1 MRSFLKTFLIWSGVS
16 LPAAWLF
23 GVAIQYQW
31 IQQRCGSAE
40 LLERN
45 KRLCG
50 DNELRMLF
58 GGPVAVFILSVI
70 FFAILMLFHRYL
82 SKEREAVARRMSMAC
97 QVLGLSVLVFLP
109 TFCREET
116 IVAVALLFLV
126 VLVGMISVY
135 VGPLSARLF
144 PGASSIAPLTDVD
157 VRYFRRIFLGALLV
171 QISLSL
177 IGFFH
182 PITDHHSF
190 RQTQTALSTY
200 WLNEGGFKIWYDTPM
215 FGKPWS
221 VPMEFPLYQ
230 YTCVLIIKLTG
241 FNLEAI
247 SRIVSLASF
256 YGMLYFASM
265 LLKDL
270 RLSGVARYLILTLL
284 VLAPLHIYYARA
296 VLIEMFTLMLAVL
309 WIWASFRFFMVK
321 QGRWLL
327 LGLTAGMACALA
339 KITTFA
345 VFGFFQI
352 GIFWWAMERPFR
364 RNFEFRKILFLLI
377 AGVGLVVLPLAIGA
391 FWVQESDKVK
401 LLNPMI
407 GDHWNS
413 KALREWNFGT
423 LDQRLS
429 FSFWRSILL
438 SNLQDILG
446 YLGMPI
452 LLLLIRSLLRSEL
465 TIRMRYAFLI
475 VTFLFGP
482 LVFANLYFVHDYYYV
497 ACSVFLL
504 VVIGA
509 ELGRFYSGSGDEA
522 RKNIRSL
529 LVAPLLASMLVGYL
543 GEYFKKQLDTSIHP
557 MERLGVTIRNY
568 TAPGDVVIAHGYAS
582 SELPYYAQRKMLVEA
597 VGDVRQDTDRFLK
610 AMNELKYEQIGAV
623 ILPTQWQQSDK
634 QRVLDLYMTLAN
646 FRGKKISELEGYE
659 VYQAVEK
666 QPRSRMLKPSAAA
679 DRPFMAVSQAVRI
692 ANRGVC
698 SEHGI
703 FSTSCYS
710 K

>member
-1 MRSFLKTFLIWSGVS
+1 MPSFFKTFLIWSAIS

-23 GVAIQYQW
+23 GIAVQYQW

-40 LLERN
+40 LLARN
-45 KRLCG
+45 RRLCA
-50 DNELRMLF
+50 DNEIRMLL
-58 GGPVAVFILSVI
+58 GGPVAVFILFAF
-70 FFAILMLFHRYL
+70 FFAVLILFHKYL
-82 SKEREAVARRMSMAC
+82 NKEREAVARRMALAF
-97 QVLGLSVLVFLP
+97 QFLGLSALVFLP
-109 TFCREET
+109 SFCREET
-116 IVAVALLFLV
+116 IVAVAILFLV
-126 VLVGMISVY
+126 FLVVILSVY
-135 VGPLSARLF
+135 VRPLSERLF
-144 PGASSIAPLTDVD
+144 PVTLSLEPIPETD
-157 VRYFRRIFLGALLV
+157 VRYFRKIFFGALIV
-171 QISLSL
+171 QFFLSL
-177 IGFFH
+177 VGFFH

-200 WLNEGGFKIWYDTPM
+200 WLIEDGFKIWYETPM

-230 YTCVLIIKLTG
+230 YICAFFVKLTG
-241 FNLEAI
+241 VNLEAT
-247 SRIVSLASF
+247 SRLVSLASF
-256 YGMLYFASM
+256 YSMLYFASK

-270 RLSGVARYLILTLL
+270 RLSAVVRYLILTLL
-284 VLAPLHIYYARA
+284 VLAPLHIYYART

-309 WIWASFRFFMVK
+309 WIWASFRFFTVK

-327 LGLTAGMACALA
+327 LGFIAGMACALA

-364 RNFEFRKILFLLI
+364 RNFEFKKISFFLI

-391 FWVQESDKVK
+391 FWVHESDKVK

-413 KALREWNFGT
+413 KVLREWNFGT

-446 YLGMPI
+446 YLGIPI

-465 TIRMRYAFLI
+465 TIRVRYGFLI
-475 VTFLFGP
+475 LTFLFGP

-497 ACSVFLL
+497 GCSVFLL

-509 ELGRFYSGSGDEA
+509 ELGRFYSESGYEA

-529 LVAPLLASMLVGYL
+529 LVVPLLASMLVGYL

-557 MERLGVTIRNY
+557 MERLGVTIREH
-568 TAPGDVVIAHGYAS
+568 TAKSDVVIAHGYAS
-582 SELPYYAQRKMLVEA
+582 PELPYYAQRKMLVEA
-597 VGDVRQDTDRFLK
+597 IGDVRQDTVRFFK
-610 AMNELKYEQIGAV
+610 AMNELKSEQIGAV
-623 ILPTQWQQSDK
+623 ILPTQWKQTDK
-634 QRVLDLYMTLAN
+634 QRVLDLYIKSAN
-646 FRGKKISELEGYE
+646 FKGKKITELEGYE
-659 VYQAVEK
+659 VYKRQ
-666 QPRSRMLKPSAAA
+666 
-679 DRPFMAVSQAVRI
+679 
-692 ANRGVC
+692 
-698 SEHGI
+698 
-703 FSTSCYS
+703 
-710 K
+710 